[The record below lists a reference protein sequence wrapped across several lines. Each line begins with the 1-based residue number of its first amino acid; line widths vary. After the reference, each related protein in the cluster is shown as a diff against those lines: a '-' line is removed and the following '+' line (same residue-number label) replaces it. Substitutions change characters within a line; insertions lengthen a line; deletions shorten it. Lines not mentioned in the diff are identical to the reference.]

1 MHKDTS
7 QKLGFY
13 VWKKIAFIAVFFV
26 ITPVALFT
34 SFLSLTTFSAE
45 KSKDLVLG
53 TTTSSQ
59 PVYQSGIQ
67 IFASLPSPLPSISGE
82 VKAADARVGLLKSYL
97 YARNSPLANS
107 AEFIVKT
114 SERYDLDY
122 RLTTAIAQKESG
134 LCRVIPEGS
143 NNCWGWGIHSKGV
156 IKFDTYE
163 EGIETVSR
171 GLKEFYIDQGYI
183 TVEDIMVKYANPS
196 STTWAE
202 GVLRYMDQ
210 IE

>member
-1 MHKDTS
+1 MHKDSS

-13 VWKKIAFIAVFFV
+13 VWKKIAFIAVFF
-26 ITPVALFT
+26 IIAPVALFT
-34 SFLSLTTFSAE
+34 SFLSLTTFSE
-45 KSKDLVLG
+45 KNSKDSVLG
-53 TTTSSQ
+53 TSTPSQ

-67 IFASLPSPLPSISGE
+67 VFASLPSQLPSISGE

-97 YARNSPLANS
+97 SERNSPLAYS
-107 AEFIVKT
+107 AEFIVET
-114 SERYDLDY
+114 SERYGLDY

-134 LCRVIPEGS
+134 LCKVIPEAS

-156 IKFDTYE
+156 IKFDTFE
-163 EGIETVSR
+163 DGIETVSQ

-202 GVLRYMDQ
+202 GVIRYMNQ